1 MLQYCPPLTPPE
13 IGEAVEHDALWQGL
27 CPRKRKLDL
36 ERDQAYQRCRAMVGA
51 NLNDTTSN
59 QFGDVMMEHCAV
71 TTACERQS
79 ARLIGALQQGEQGI
93 ALANG

>member
-1 MLQYCPPLTPPE
+1 
-13 IGEAVEHDALWQGL
+13 
-27 CPRKRKLDL
+27 
-36 ERDQAYQRCRAMVGA
+36 MVGA

-93 ALANG
+93 ALADG